1 MNDSVLLLT
10 VVAAIASGTPL
21 VFAAVGEILTERA
34 GILNLGVE
42 GMMLVGAVSGF
53 WATLET
59 GNLGLGLVAAVVTG
73 ALVSLVHAVP
83 AISLRVNQI
92 VAGLA
97 LAIFGRGL
105 STFIGRTGSPP
116 LVGQP
121 PRSKFDPIL
130 TDGLADIPVIGPLVF
145 GHDPLVYL
153 SWVVVA
159 VSSWYLFRT
168 RPGLELRATGED
180 PAAADA
186 AGVKVTRIRYVHTM
200 VGGALAGLG
209 GAYFSLALVPSWQDD
224 ITAGAGW
231 IAIGLVIFASWRPW
245 RALFAA
251 YLFGGVTRLNFTL
264 QAYGVEVP
272 SQILAMLPFV
282 LTIVVLILIT
292 SGRRARFLGAPAAL
306 GNPYSR
312 EER

>member
-59 GNLGLGLVAAVVTG
+59 GNLGLGLIAAVITG

-83 AISLRVNQI
+83 SITLRVNQI

-121 PRSKFDPIL
+121 PRTKFNPIL
-130 TDGLADIPVIGPLVF
+130 TDGLADIPVIGPLIF

-159 VSSWYLFRT
+159 ASSWYLFRT

-200 VGGALAGLG
+200 IGGALAGLG

-264 QAYGVEVP
+264 QAYEVEVP
-272 SQILAMLPFV
+272 SQILAMLPFL
-282 LTIVVLILIT
+282 LTIIVLILIT

>member
-1 MNDSVLLLT
+1 VNDSVLLLT

-59 GNLGLGLVAAVVTG
+59 GNLGLGLIAAVITG

-83 AISLRVNQI
+83 SITLRVNQI

-121 PRSKFDPIL
+121 PRTKFNPIL
-130 TDGLADIPVIGPLVF
+130 TDGLADIPVIGPLIF

-159 VSSWYLFRT
+159 ASSWYLFRT

-200 VGGALAGLG
+200 IGGALAGLG

-264 QAYGVEVP
+264 QAYEVEVP
-272 SQILAMLPFV
+272 SQILAMLPFL
-282 LTIVVLILIT
+282 LTIIVLILIT

>member
-10 VVAAIASGTPL
+10 LVAAIASGTPL

-59 GNLGLGLVAAVVTG
+59 GNLTLGLIAAVVSG

-121 PRSKFDPIL
+121 PRSSFEPIL
-130 TDGLADIPVIGPLVF
+130 DGGLADIPVIGPLVF

-186 AGVKVTRIRYVHTM
+186 AGVKVTRIRYIHTM
-200 VGGALAGLG
+200 IGGALAGLG

-245 RALFAA
+245 RAMFAA

-264 QAYGVEVP
+264 QAYEVEVP
-272 SQILAMLPFV
+272 SQILAMLPFL

>member
-10 VVAAIASGTPL
+10 LVAAIASGTPL

-59 GNLGLGLVAAVVTG
+59 GNLTLGLIAAVVSG

-121 PRSKFDPIL
+121 PRSSFEPIL
-130 TDGLADIPVIGPLVF
+130 DGGLADIPVFGPLVF

-186 AGVKVTRIRYVHTM
+186 AGVKVTRIRYIHTM
-200 VGGALAGLG
+200 IGGALAGLG

-245 RALFAA
+245 RAMFAA

-264 QAYGVEVP
+264 QAYEVEVP
-272 SQILAMLPFV
+272 SQILAMLPFL